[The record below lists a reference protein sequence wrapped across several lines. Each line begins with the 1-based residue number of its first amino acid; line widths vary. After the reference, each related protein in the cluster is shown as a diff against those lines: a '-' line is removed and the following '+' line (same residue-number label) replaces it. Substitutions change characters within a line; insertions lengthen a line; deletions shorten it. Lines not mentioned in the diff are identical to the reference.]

1 MKDGSEGMHLLKKT
15 VCKIEDD
22 KMTGGRDEKELR
34 LQQGIDGSGRR
45 NWDEGN
51 VGLLVGTA
59 RPMFTELRRV
69 KNGLARH
76 RFLFG
81 DTLAR
86 HHVTA
91 RCRKETVHSLLLS
104 NGNLIRSLLKTA
116 RRSCAFS
123 SMEDPRIA

>member
-1 MKDGSEGMHLLKKT
+1 
-15 VCKIEDD
+15 
-22 KMTGGRDEKELR
+22 MTGGRDEKELR

-86 HHVTA
+86 HHVTHCSVYE
-91 RCRKETVHSLLLS
+91 RNSSLALA
-104 NGNLIRSLLKTA
+104 LKWEPDQIIT
-116 RRSCAFS
+116 
-123 SMEDPRIA
+123 